1 MSKKNGGKKIK
12 GTSNFE
18 IDKNEKLVRVSINPK
33 IFSLSMIYS
42 ACYIFIDKA
51 YVIIDGNPEK
61 EVIVKLFPKEGYDL
75 DKLGME
81 FNNELLSFAVYETRT
96 KKNISIRDTLLKR
109 ALLTNEVETS
119 TEETVD
125 FIDDPEGIAIP
136 WEEKYGKK
144 SRKT

>member
-12 GTSNFE
+12 GISNFE

-42 ACYIFIDKA
+42 ACYIFIDQA
-51 YVIIDGNPEK
+51 YAIIDGDPEDEIIVELVPKK
-61 EVIVKLFPKEGYDL
+61 EYDL
-75 DKLGME
+75 DKLRLE
-81 FNNELLSFAVYETRT
+81 FSNELLNFAVYETRS
-96 KKNISIRDTLLKR
+96 KKNASIRGTLLKR

-119 TEETVD
+119 TRETVE
-125 FIDDPEGIAIP
+125 FIDDPEGISIP